1 MFFLSLM
8 KEESQRPS
16 LRSLM
21 NHTFIQENMDK
32 NMDKIR
38 TIIFFICDVIKKEND
53 HKNER

>member
-1 MFFLSLM
+1 M